1 LAVITRQNSATI
13 LAKSSELFTKYYL
26 PAMSTLYQSP
36 RITIREFLPQEQQT
50 FLDLFKDNQ
59 VTQYL
64 PVISPERYLEMFNEL
79 LENYEKKNLS
89 RWAIFDTTNSNFI
102 GMCVARIFVHNT
114 KQIEIGYVL
123 CKAYWGKG
131 IATEVCKA
139 LTQYSFTHTN
149 TKEVVAITD
158 INNTGSQNV
167 LQKSGFERLN
177 NLIREEEELAY
188 FKIERQS

>member
-1 LAVITRQNSATI
+1 
-13 LAKSSELFTKYYL
+13 
-26 PAMSTLYQSP
+26 MSTLYQSP
-36 RITIREFLPQEQQT
+36 RIIIREFLPQEKQT

-64 PVISPERYLEMFNEL
+64 PDASPERYVEMFKEL

-89 RWAIFDTTNSNFI
+89 RWAIFDATNNNFI

-114 KQIEIGYVL
+114 SQIEIGYVL
-123 CKAYWGKG
+123 SREYWGKG

-139 LTQYSFTHTN
+139 LTQYSFTNTN

-158 INNTGSQNV
+158 LSNSGSQNV
-167 LQKSGFERLN
+167 LQKAGFERLD
-177 NLIREEEELAY
+177 NLIRNQEELAY
-188 FKIERQS
+188 FKIERL

>member
-1 LAVITRQNSATI
+1 
-13 LAKSSELFTKYYL
+13 
-26 PAMSTLYQSP
+26 MSTLYQSP
-36 RITIREFLPQEQQT
+36 RIIIREFLPQEKQT

-64 PVISPERYLEMFNEL
+64 PDASQERYVEMFNEL

-89 RWAIFDTTNSNFI
+89 RWAIFDATNNNFI

-114 KQIEIGYVL
+114 SQIEIGYVL
-123 CKAYWGKG
+123 SREYWGKG

-139 LTQYSFTHTN
+139 LTQYSFANTN

-158 INNTGSQNV
+158 LNNSGSQNV
-167 LQKSGFERLN
+167 LQKAGFERLD
-177 NLIREEEELAY
+177 NLIRNQEELAY
-188 FKIERQS
+188 FKIERL